1 MTTEDMNAQFYVAP
15 WGRRFAVLNVLFTR
29 GEPLVVCDS
38 EIDAI
43 AQAAKRNHKRTKKA
57 S

>member
-1 MTTEDMNAQFYVAP
+1 MDEDLNAQYYVVR
-15 WGRRFAVLNVLFTR
+15 WGHRYAVLNVLFTR